1 MKTTNFNEPDLINL
15 LQLLKSNI
23 FATLNCVQ
31 VGKIE
36 SVNFENQTVVVEL
49 QIKRLQS
56 ISTAG
61 VPTYSNPAKYPLTCP
76 FFVLFGG
83 QAGITFPI
91 APGDGCIVLFNDQEI
106 DQWYA
111 NGGMQI
117 PISQRAHDVADGI
130 ALVGINNLQT
140 LIQNYFSAGIRLF
153 LGESVKIELSTGLI
167 SSLAT
172 LFLHAGNM
180 QITGNLEVEGGL
192 EVLGTVTGNGGTIT
206 VGDNFVQT
214 AGKTLAAG
222 NGVTGSGTHVTVV
235 NGIVTAVS

>member
-1 MKTTNFNEPDLINL
+1 MKNTNFNQPDLINL

-31 VGKIE
+31 IGTVQ
-36 SVNFENQTVVVEL
+36 SVNFAKQTVVVEL

-56 ISTAG
+56 ISDAG
-61 VPTYSNPAKYPLTCP
+61 VPTYSNPKTYPLTCP

-91 APGDGCIVLFNDQEI
+91 TAGDNCIVLFNDQEI

-111 NGGMQI
+111 NGGVQI

-130 ALVGINNLQT
+130 ALIGINNLQS

-153 LGESVKIELSTGLI
+153 LGDSVKIELSTGLI
-167 SSLAT
+167 ASVAT
-172 LFLHAGNM
+172 LFTHTGNM
-180 QITGNLEVEGGL
+180 TVTGNVHIDGGL
-192 EVLGTVTGNGGTIT
+192 EVDGTMTGTGGTMT
-206 VGDNFVQT
+206 LGDNVVQT

-222 NGVTGSGTHVTVV
+222 NGATGSGTHVTVV
-235 NGIVTAVS
+235 SGIVTAVS